1 MSDNFESSISN
12 KAAAFERKSESKIE
26 IENSEKDDDKH
37 DKKKHKKKKKKK
49 DKKKHDEEDFET
61 QVAKA
66 MEKQRREEENAENVK
81 DDRKRSYNSLSGGF
95 DKELTEAEI
104 EAFKRRRVREDDPM
118 AGFM

>member
-1 MSDNFESSISN
+1 MKINMI
-12 KAAAFERKSESKIE
+12 RKNIRKR
-26 IENSEKDDDKH
+26 KR
-37 DKKKHKKKKKKK
+37 KK
-49 DKKKHDEEDFET
+49 DKKKHNEEEDFET

>member
-1 MSDNFESSISN
+1 
-12 KAAAFERKSESKIE
+12 
-26 IENSEKDDDKH
+26 
-37 DKKKHKKKKKKK
+37 
-49 DKKKHDEEDFET
+49 
-61 QVAKA
+61 